1 MGRMGIIKNGGRK
14 SRLSLALLVVVAVPV
29 GAWAQSDNVAA
40 PEAYRDAVA
49 RLSEYINAEMQQK
62 NIPALSIAVVSD
74 QGIVWAQGFGFAD
87 REKKRP
93 ATAQTIYRVGSV
105 SKLLSDMALVQLIDQ
120 GKLKLDEDIQS
131 ALPNF
136 RPNNPFGKP
145 ITLRQLMS
153 HQSGLVR
160 EPPVGNYFDASAP
173 SLQQTVESLN
183 STTLVYPPG
192 SRTKYSNAAVAVVG
206 YAVEKVVERP
216 FAEYIQSAMLD
227 SLDMKS
233 SSYLPTDWTRER
245 MAAADMWSY
254 DGRRFPAPDLTMGAL
269 PAGNLYST
277 VIDLS
282 HFMQAI
288 FNDGKFGDKQ
298 FLSPQLMRQM
308 LGEPGGDK
316 SQRTFGIGFAVG
328 DFDGMQTFEHGG
340 AIYGF
345 ATQFRGVKEKKLGVI
360 VAASLD
366 VANGFVNRIGDQA
379 LRTFLDVREG
389 TLVSPRMVST
399 SKVERDFARGISGL
413 YSDGKTHCRLVELA
427 GRLILQHGSF
437 DREVRRMANRYVLD
451 SVLDGLNE
459 IELAENCIRMGKN
472 EWKRIDDPL
481 PSEPTPQW
489 LGLIGEYG
497 WDHNT
502 LFIYE
507 DQGQLW
513 ALIEWVFRYPL
524 KQESE
529 DVFLFPEYGLYHH
542 EKLYFT
548 RDANGNATQVVAAE
562 VNFPR
567 RNADLDSATTYR
579 IRPLMPAERLLEVAL
594 AAEPP
599 EESRDFRAVDLVDLS
614 TLDPEIR
621 LDIRYATTN
630 NFMGTEFYQ
639 QPKAFL
645 QRPAAEAVLA
655 AQRRLEPLGY
665 GLLIHDAYRPWYVTK
680 MFWEATPPEFR
691 HFVANPDRGS
701 RHNRGCA
708 VDLTLYDLKTGE
720 VVSMPS
726 GYDEFSERAYPLY
739 AGGTSRQRWHRELL
753 RGAMESEGFDV
764 YEFEWW
770 HFDFRG
776 WEDYPIL
783 NKRFE
788 ELEK

>member
-1 MGRMGIIKNGGRK
+1 MGVMKIGRRM
-14 SRLSLALLVVVAVPV
+14 LEVTLALAVVVATHAS
-29 GAWAQSDNVAA
+29 AWAQSENVAA
-40 PEAYRDAVA
+40 PEAYREAVA
-49 RLSEYINAEMQQK
+49 KLRTYINDELTQK
-62 NIPALSIAVVSD
+62 NIPALSIAVVDD

-87 REKKRP
+87 REKKHP

-105 SKLLSDMALVQLIDQ
+105 SKLLSDMALVQLIEQ
-120 GKLKLDEDIQS
+120 GKLQLDDDI
-131 ALPNF
+131 ATVVPNF

-145 ITLRQLMS
+145 ITLRQLMN

-160 EPPVGNYFDASAP
+160 ESPVGNYFDASAP
-173 SLQQTVESLN
+173 SLAQTVESLN
-183 STTLVYPPG
+183 ATTLVHPPG

-206 YAVEKVVERP
+206 YVVEAVTKKS
-216 FAEYIQSAMLD
+216 FAEYIRTELLGPLQMN
-227 SLDMKS
+227 S
-233 SSYLPTDWTRER
+233 SSYLATDWTRER

-254 DGRRFPAPDLTMGAL
+254 DGRRFLAPDLTMGAL

-288 FNDGKFGDKQ
+288 FNDGQYDGQ
-298 FLSPQLMRQM
+298 QIISGELLNEM
-308 LGEPGGDK
+308 LGTPGPDK
-316 SQRTFGIGFAVG
+316 KQRSFGIGFAVG
-328 DFDGMQTFEHGG
+328 DFDGSPTFEHGG

-345 ATQFRGVKEKKLGVI
+345 ATQFRGIKSKKIGVI
-360 VAASLD
+360 AVASLD
-366 VANGFVNRIGDQA
+366 VANGCVNHVADHV
-379 LRTFLDVREG
+379 LRSFLAVKEG
-389 TLVSPRMVST
+389 QPLPDLQVSNS
-399 SKVERDFARGISGL
+399 VERETAKRLSGL
-413 YSDGKTHCRLVELA
+413 YSDGKTHCRLIELA
-427 GRLILQHGSF
+427 GRLILQHGPI
-437 DREVRRMANRYVLD
+437 DREVRRLADRFVLD
-451 SVLDGLNE
+451 SVLDGVHE
-459 IELAENCIRMGKN
+459 IELTDSSIRMGKN
-472 EWKRIDDPL
+472 EWKRIDDPA
-481 PSEPTPQW
+481 PNEPPERW

-524 KQESE
+524 REESG
-529 DVFLFPEYGLYHH
+529 DVFAFPDYGLYQY
-542 EKLYFT
+542 EKLIFS
-548 RDANGNATQVVAAE
+548 RDADGKATQVVAAE

-579 IRPLMPAERLLEVAL
+579 IRPLMPAERLQDIAL
-594 AAEPP
+594 AADPP
-599 EESRDFRAVDLVDLS
+599 EEARDFRPVDLVDVS

-630 NFMGTEFYQ
+630 NFMGTVFYQ

-645 QRPAAEAVLA
+645 QRPAAEALLA
-655 AQRRLEPLGY
+655 AHRRVELLGY

-680 MFWEATPPEFR
+680 MFWEATPPEMR

-720 VVSMPS
+720 VVPMVS
-726 GYDEFSERAYPLY
+726 GYDEFSERAYPMY
-739 AGGTSRQRWHRELL
+739 VGGTARQRWHRELL
-753 RGAMESEGFDV
+753 RDAMESEGFDV

-776 WEDYPIL
+776 WENYPIL

-788 ELEK
+788 ELEKKE